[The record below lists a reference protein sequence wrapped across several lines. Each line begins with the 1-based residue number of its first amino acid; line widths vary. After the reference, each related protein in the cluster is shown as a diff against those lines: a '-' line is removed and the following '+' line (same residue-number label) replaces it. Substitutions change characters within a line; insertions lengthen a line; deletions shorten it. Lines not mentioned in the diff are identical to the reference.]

1 MINPTLRSA
10 LQNAAA
16 EYDRLQSLKPNYR
29 NNRALN
35 GYLSAIDEIDELI
48 DCGETLESA
57 FNATFQ
63 STGDLYKF
71 LLPFFKKYAEPSK
84 AKLPPKDFVAYL
96 ESKEAQ

>member
-16 EYDRLQSLKPNYR
+16 EYDRLESAKPGYR

-35 GYLSAIDEIDELI
+35 RYLDAIDDLDEMI
-48 DCGETLESA
+48 DCGETLEGA

-63 STGDLYKF
+63 SDVKLYKF
-71 LLPFFKKYAEPSK
+71 LLPF
-84 AKLPPKDFVAYL
+84 L
-96 ESKEAQ
+96 ESMKCYE